1 MIGKL
6 GFVAALFAMSA
17 APQPALRYAL
27 LGAAPGPMGSFDY
40 VSVDAPSG
48 RIYVGRSFG
57 VEVLSK
63 GRFTTLIK
71 REGVAAVLPIGDRMM
86 LSTNGDQ
93 NSATLFDRFTGK
105 VAADLPTGTEPDGA
119 AFDSASGLAFVM
131 NGGSEDVTLIDVAR
145 RKAVGRIAVGGAPE
159 GGVADGRG
167 QFFLNIEDRNEIAV
181 ISIAKRMPVRRY
193 ALAGCIEP
201 TGIAYD
207 AEAGLLIS
215 ACHNGVAKLVDATTG
230 HDRGTIAIG
239 KGADG
244 SLFDPK
250 RRIGFVPC
258 IDGTLTVYRLDGAG
272 KVTGVQHLKTRD
284 GARTAAYDSRH
295 DRLYA
300 ARAAVERDAH
310 GRYLR
315 AVRDF
320 EILTIGPR

>member
-6 GFVAALFAMSA
+6 GLAAALFATSA
-17 APQPALRYAL
+17 APQPALRYAV
-27 LGAAPGPMGSFDY
+27 LGATPGPVGSFDY

-48 RIYVGRSFG
+48 RVYVGRSFG

-63 GRFTTLIK
+63 GRFTTLLERK
-71 REGVAAVLPIGDRMM
+71 GVAAVLPIGDRLM
-86 LSTNGDQ
+86 LSTNGGE

-105 VAADLPTGTEPDGA
+105 VTADIPTGTEPDGA
-119 AFDSASGLAFVM
+119 AFDGKSGLAFVM

-145 RKAVGRIAVGGAPE
+145 AKAVGRIAVGGAPE
-159 GGVADGRG
+159 GGVADGAGR
-167 QFFLNIEDRNEIAV
+167 FFLNIEDRNEIAV
-181 ISIAKRMPVRRY
+181 ISIAKRMLVRRY

-207 AEAGLLIS
+207 AKAGLLIS
-215 ACHNGVAKLVDATTG
+215 ACHNGVAKLVDAATG
-230 HDRGTIAIG
+230 RDRGTIRIG

-244 SLFDPK
+244 SLFDAR

-258 IDGTLTVYRLDGAG
+258 IDGSLTVYRLDATG

-284 GARTAAYDSRH
+284 GARTAAYDSRR

-300 ARAAVERDAH
+300 ARATVERDAK

-320 EILTIGPR
+320 EIVTIGPR